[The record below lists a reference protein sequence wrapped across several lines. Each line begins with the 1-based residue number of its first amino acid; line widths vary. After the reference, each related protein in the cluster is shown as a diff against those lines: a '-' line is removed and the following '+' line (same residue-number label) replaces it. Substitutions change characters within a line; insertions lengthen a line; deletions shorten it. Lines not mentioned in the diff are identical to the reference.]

1 MQLQMAAKAIPSVLF
16 DPDLPTSKDVMAAIC
31 CVATHYAMKP
41 SLDLALLAADLSLK
55 LTAPEYADSKLIK
68 EIAKRLS
75 NQWDAIVNEHQ
86 SLEAQVLPTHQTL
99 Q

>member
-1 MQLQMAAKAIPSVLF
+1 MQLQMAAKETPSVLF
-16 DPDLPTSKDVMAAIC
+16 DPDLPTAKDVMAAIC

-41 SLDLALLAADLSLK
+41 SLDLAKLAADLSLK
-55 LTAPEYADSKLIK
+55 LTAPEYADSQLIK

-75 NQWDAIVNEHQ
+75 NQWDDIVIDHQ
-86 SLEAQVLPTHQTL
+86 ALETQVLPAHQTL